1 MNNSS
6 LSANLSTVIATELD
20 ETGPIITLIQASTLI
35 IGAAFIAFFVNF
47 YLLLCSAFL
56 RRPLTVNLKLCLS
69 LTTSDCA
76 GAFFYIL
83 SNLVNITLPYLL
95 NTKEI
100 ISNCFTLVIEALKI
114 ATFFASVFNLL
125 VLALNHYIGI
135 VYPLNRYAITS
146 KTVKFAILVAY
157 LFPIMGMMTL
167 FSVMPG
173 LGFQAEK
180 AFGFFSPNGCEGS
193 KIFNEVS
200 VRWIIVA
207 PFVVFVIIIS
217 FLYLHIL
224 LHMHKLSQDSIL
236 NQPGTNVSKR
246 QNNKRL
252 LVTIMLLAGSAIVG
266 WLPTLSQYV
275 LFCNACPFNLPGQT
289 YFYLMVVAMLL
300 NVMKFIADAFIY
312 ASRLIE
318 IRYAIWMFNM
328 TILSNFPCCRNMKF
342 DVPQIFNKYLSET
355 KERRSVTTSKRVIL
369 ERMNEFDRS
378 SRRPTIRTVKTTN
391 IPEQQRLLSNTNHD
405 HPKLDKLNDEIL
417 YENLKF
423 IHGQSCYEA
432 K

>member
-1 MNNSS
+1 MDNSS
-6 LSANLSTVIATELD
+6 LSVNVSDIIAETEI
-20 ETGPIITLIQASTLI
+20 EITGPVISLIQASTLI
-35 IGAAFIAFFVNF
+35 IGAAFIAFFVNL
-47 YLLLCSAFL
+47 YLLVCSAFL
-56 RRPLTVNLKLCLS
+56 RRPLTVNLQLCLS
-69 LTTSDCA
+69 LSASDCA

-95 NTKEI
+95 DTREI
-100 ISNCFTLVIEALKI
+100 ISNCFTLVIEAFKI

-125 VLALNHYIGI
+125 GLALNHYIGI

-180 AFGFFSPNGCEGS
+180 AFGFFSSNGCEGS

-217 FLYLHIL
+217 FLYLHII
-224 LHMHKLSQDSIL
+224 LHMHKLSKDPIL
-236 NQPGTNVSKR
+236 NQPGSNVTKR

-275 LFCNACPFNLPGQT
+275 LFCNACPIKLPRQI

-328 TILSNFPCCRNMKF
+328 TILSSFPCCKNMKF
-342 DVPQIFNKYLSET
+342 DVPQTFNRYLSET
-355 KERRSVTTSKRVIL
+355 KDRRSMNSSKRVVL
-369 ERMNEFDRS
+369 ERMRQVGRNSSINTRS
-378 SRRPTIRTVKTTN
+378 VRTTHV
-391 IPEQQRLLSNTNHD
+391 PEQQKLLSTNTTI
-405 HPKLDKLNDEIL
+405 HPPKKDIF

-423 IHGQSCYEA
+423 VHGQNIYGSS
-432 K
+432 

>member
-1 MNNSS
+1 MNNLSS
-6 LSANLSTVIATELD
+6 STNLSLIIATED
-20 ETGPIITLIQASTLI
+20 EVTGPVITLIQASTLI
-35 IGAAFIAFFVNF
+35 IGAAFIAFFVNL
-47 YLLLCSAFL
+47 YLLVCSTFL
-56 RRPLTVNLKLCLS
+56 RRPLTVNLQLCLS

-100 ISNCFTLVIEALKI
+100 ISNCFTLVIEAFKI

-135 VYPLNRYAITS
+135 VYPLNRHAITS

-193 KIFNEVS
+193 KIFNEVL

-224 LHMHKLSQDSIL
+224 LHMHKLSQDPIL

-252 LVTIMLLAGSAIVG
+252 LVTIMLLAGSAILG

-275 LFCNACPFNLPGQT
+275 LFCNACPIKLPRQT

-342 DVPQIFNKYLSET
+342 DMPQTFNKYLSET
-355 KERRSVTTSKRVIL
+355 KERRSVASSKRVIL
-369 ERMNEFDRS
+369 ERIREAGRS
-378 SRRPTIRTVKTTN
+378 SRTPYTRTVRTN
-391 IPEQQRLLSNTNHD
+391 YIPEQQRLL
-405 HPKLDKLNDEIL
+405 
-417 YENLKF
+417 
-423 IHGQSCYEA
+423 
-432 K
+432 